1 MRSYKKRRVG
11 RIKKRKTKR
20 RQKLRIK
27 GGFKP
32 KGIDDL
38 NSYIDKNIST
48 SLSRHIKKLI
58 LLYIDDQYKYKIST
72 KEEDKIRISNN
83 LRETIVTINNL
94 LTSFDYHEDVKS
106 GIWENITNILVKNEL
121 LN

>member
-1 MRSYKKRRVG
+1 MRIYKKRRVG

-27 GGFKP
+27 GGFNP
-32 KGIDDL
+32 KGINDL
-38 NSYIDKNIST
+38 NSYINKNIST
-48 SLSRHIKKLI
+48 PLSQHIKKLI
-58 LLYIDDQYKYKIST
+58 LLYIDDQYKYKISI

-83 LRETIVTINNL
+83 LRETIKTINNL
-94 LTSFDYHEDVKS
+94 LTSFDYDENIKS
-106 GIWENITNILVKNEL
+106 GIWQNITNILVKNEL